1 MKMLAAA
8 PTVLL
13 VEPDDYRLRRHTL
26 ELLHDT
32 EFHLIAAVNSR
43 RTAVPVIQRE
53 KIDLAVVNVRL
64 PDGSGAEI
72 TREILRRN
80 PQAHVL
86 IATDVSEENTV
97 MQAVEAGADGYLL
110 FDDNT
115 PSIAASLKV
124 MQSGGS
130 PVSPLIA
137 RSVLRALHNRNAK
150 RQGDFFR
157 GGNSTSCSFL
167 RRALRLPRSAKC
179 SPSVNTP
186 SRRTLRNF
194 IKSSTCIPAAKPCT
208 KPGNS
213 ISFVDGN
220 GSRYDYAFC
229 RRQ

>member
-137 RSVLRALHNRNAK
+137 RSVLRALHSRNTAAPAPAS
-150 RQGDFFR
+150 DI
-157 GGNSTSCSFL
+157 L
-167 RRALRLPRSAKC
+167 
-179 SPSVNTP
+179 
-186 SRRTLRNF
+186 SRRELDIMGLLAKGLTLTA
-194 IKSSTCIPAAKPCT
+194 IAEIL
-208 KPGNS
+208 S
-213 ISFVDGN
+213 ISEHTVTTHVKKIYKKLN
-220 GSRYDYAFC
+220 VHSRGEAVYEA
-229 RRQ
+229 RQLHLIQ

>member
-137 RSVLRALHNRNAK
+137 RSVLRALHNRKTPERETA
-150 RQGDFFR
+150 
-157 GGNSTSCSFL
+157 GGL
-167 RRALRLPRSAKC
+167 L
-179 SPSVNTP
+179 
-186 SRRTLRNF
+186 SRRELDILQLLAKGLAF
-194 IKSSTCIPAAKPCT
+194 AAI
-208 KPGNS
+208 GEVLA
-213 ISFVDGN
+213 ISEHTVTTHVKKLYKKLN
-220 GSRYDYAFC
+220 VHSRGEAVYEA
-229 RRQ
+229 RELNLIR

>member
-137 RSVLRALHNRNAK
+137 RSALRALHNRNTPERETA
-150 RQGDFFR
+150 
-157 GGNSTSCSFL
+157 GGL
-167 RRALRLPRSAKC
+167 L
-179 SPSVNTP
+179 
-186 SRRTLRNF
+186 SRRELDILQLLAKGLAF
-194 IKSSTCIPAAKPCT
+194 AAI
-208 KPGNS
+208 GEVLA
-213 ISFVDGN
+213 ISEHTVTTHVKKLYKKLN
-220 GSRYDYAFC
+220 VHSRGEAVYEA
-229 RRQ
+229 RELNLIR

>member
-130 PVSPLIA
+130 PVSPFIA
-137 RSVLRALHNRNAK
+137 RSVLRALHNRNTPERETA
-150 RQGDFFR
+150 
-157 GGNSTSCSFL
+157 GGL
-167 RRALRLPRSAKC
+167 L
-179 SPSVNTP
+179 
-186 SRRTLRNF
+186 SRRELDILQLLAKGLAF
-194 IKSSTCIPAAKPCT
+194 AAI
-208 KPGNS
+208 GEVLA
-213 ISFVDGN
+213 ISEHTVTTHVKKLYKKLN
-220 GSRYDYAFC
+220 VHSRGEAVYEA
-229 RRQ
+229 RELNLIR

>member
-115 PSIAASLKV
+115 PGIAASLKV
-124 MQSGGS
+124 MQYPRES
-130 PVSPLIA
+130 PHRPFRPA
-137 RSVLRALHNRNAK
+137 R
-150 RQGDFFR
+150 
-157 GGNSTSCSFL
+157 
-167 RRALRLPRSAKC
+167 
-179 SPSVNTP
+179 
-186 SRRTLRNF
+186 
-194 IKSSTCIPAAKPCT
+194 PA
-208 KPGNS
+208 
-213 ISFVDGN
+213 
-220 GSRYDYAFC
+220 
-229 RRQ
+229 

>member
-115 PSIAASLKV
+115 PGIAASLKV

-137 RSVLRALHNRNAK
+137 RSVLRALHNRNIPERETA
-150 RQGDFFR
+150 
-157 GGNSTSCSFL
+157 GGL
-167 RRALRLPRSAKC
+167 L
-179 SPSVNTP
+179 
-186 SRRTLRNF
+186 SRRELDILQLLAKGLAF
-194 IKSSTCIPAAKPCT
+194 AAI
-208 KPGNS
+208 GEVLA
-213 ISFVDGN
+213 ISEHTVTTHVKKLYKKLN
-220 GSRYDYAFC
+220 VHSRGEAVYEA
-229 RRQ
+229 RELNLIR

>member
-1 MKMLAAA
+1 MKMLAAT

-115 PSIAASLKV
+115 PGIAASLKV

-137 RSVLRALHNRNAK
+137 RSVLRALHNRNIPERETA
-150 RQGDFFR
+150 
-157 GGNSTSCSFL
+157 GGL
-167 RRALRLPRSAKC
+167 L
-179 SPSVNTP
+179 
-186 SRRTLRNF
+186 SRRELDILQLLAKGLAF
-194 IKSSTCIPAAKPCT
+194 AAI
-208 KPGNS
+208 GEVLA
-213 ISFVDGN
+213 ISEHTVTTHVKKLYKKLN
-220 GSRYDYAFC
+220 VHSRGEAVYEA
-229 RRQ
+229 RELNLIR

>member
-115 PSIAASLKV
+115 PGIAASLKV

-137 RSVLRALHNRNAK
+137 RSVLRALHNRNIPERETA
-150 RQGDFFR
+150 
-157 GGNSTSCSFL
+157 GGL
-167 RRALRLPRSAKC
+167 L
-179 SPSVNTP
+179 
-186 SRRTLRNF
+186 SRRELDILQLLAKGLAF
-194 IKSSTCIPAAKPCT
+194 AAI
-208 KPGNS
+208 GEVLA
-213 ISFVDGN
+213 ISEHTVTTHVKKLYKKLNVHSHGEAVYEARELN
-220 GSRYDYAFC
+220 LIR
-229 RRQ
+229 

>member
-43 RTAVPVIQRE
+43 RTAVPVIQRA

-115 PSIAASLKV
+115 PGIAASLKV

-137 RSVLRALHNRNAK
+137 RSVLRALHNRNIPERETA
-150 RQGDFFR
+150 
-157 GGNSTSCSFL
+157 GGL
-167 RRALRLPRSAKC
+167 L
-179 SPSVNTP
+179 
-186 SRRTLRNF
+186 SRRELDILQLLAKGLAF
-194 IKSSTCIPAAKPCT
+194 AAI
-208 KPGNS
+208 GEVLA
-213 ISFVDGN
+213 ISEHTVTTHVKKLYKKLN
-220 GSRYDYAFC
+220 VHSRGEAVYEA
-229 RRQ
+229 RELNLIR

>member
-137 RSVLRALHNRNAK
+137 RSVLRALHNRNTPERETAEVLAISEHTVTTHVK
-150 RQGDFFR
+150 KLYKKLNVHSR
-157 GGNSTSCSFL
+157 GEAVYEARELNL
-167 RRALRLPRSAKC
+167 IR
-179 SPSVNTP
+179 
-186 SRRTLRNF
+186 
-194 IKSSTCIPAAKPCT
+194 
-208 KPGNS
+208 
-213 ISFVDGN
+213 
-220 GSRYDYAFC
+220 
-229 RRQ
+229 

>member
-124 MQSGGS
+124 MQS
-130 PVSPLIA
+130 A
-137 RSVLRALHNRNAK
+137 RSVLRALHNRNTPERETA
-150 RQGDFFR
+150 
-157 GGNSTSCSFL
+157 GGL
-167 RRALRLPRSAKC
+167 L
-179 SPSVNTP
+179 
-186 SRRTLRNF
+186 SRRELDILQLLAKGLAF
-194 IKSSTCIPAAKPCT
+194 AAI
-208 KPGNS
+208 GEVLA
-213 ISFVDGN
+213 ISEHTVTTHVKKLYKKLN
-220 GSRYDYAFC
+220 VHSRGEAVYEA
-229 RRQ
+229 RELNLIR

>member
-1 MKMLAAA
+1 MKMLPAA

-115 PSIAASLKV
+115 PGIAASLKV

-137 RSVLRALHNRNAK
+137 RSVLRALHNRNIPERETA
-150 RQGDFFR
+150 
-157 GGNSTSCSFL
+157 GGL
-167 RRALRLPRSAKC
+167 L
-179 SPSVNTP
+179 
-186 SRRTLRNF
+186 SRRELDILQLLAKGLAF
-194 IKSSTCIPAAKPCT
+194 AAI
-208 KPGNS
+208 GEVLA
-213 ISFVDGN
+213 ISEHTVTTHVKKLYKKLN
-220 GSRYDYAFC
+220 VHSRGEAVYEA
-229 RRQ
+229 RELNLIR

>member
-124 MQSGGS
+124 MQSDGS

-137 RSVLRALHNRNAK
+137 RSVLRALHNRNTPERETA
-150 RQGDFFR
+150 
-157 GGNSTSCSFL
+157 GGL
-167 RRALRLPRSAKC
+167 L
-179 SPSVNTP
+179 
-186 SRRTLRNF
+186 SRRELDILQLLAKGLAF
-194 IKSSTCIPAAKPCT
+194 AAI
-208 KPGNS
+208 GEVLA
-213 ISFVDGN
+213 ISEHTVTTHVKKLYKKLN
-220 GSRYDYAFC
+220 VHSRGEAVYEA
-229 RRQ
+229 RELNLIR

>member
-97 MQAVEAGADGYLL
+97 MHNMAGTEELL
-110 FDDNT
+110 
-115 PSIAASLKV
+115 I
-124 MQSGGS
+124 GE
-130 PVSPLIA
+130 
-137 RSVLRALHNRNAK
+137 
-150 RQGDFFR
+150 
-157 GGNSTSCSFL
+157 
-167 RRALRLPRSAKC
+167 
-179 SPSVNTP
+179 
-186 SRRTLRNF
+186 
-194 IKSSTCIPAAKPCT
+194 
-208 KPGNS
+208 
-213 ISFVDGN
+213 
-220 GSRYDYAFC
+220 
-229 RRQ
+229 

>member
-115 PSIAASLKV
+115 PGIAANLKV

-137 RSVLRALHNRNAK
+137 RSVLRALHNRNIPERETA
-150 RQGDFFR
+150 
-157 GGNSTSCSFL
+157 GGL
-167 RRALRLPRSAKC
+167 L
-179 SPSVNTP
+179 
-186 SRRTLRNF
+186 SRRELDILQLLAKGLAF
-194 IKSSTCIPAAKPCT
+194 AAI
-208 KPGNS
+208 GEVLA
-213 ISFVDGN
+213 ISEHTVTTHVKKLYKKLN
-220 GSRYDYAFC
+220 VHSRGEAVYEA
-229 RRQ
+229 RELNLIR

>member
-43 RTAVPVIQRE
+43 RTAVPIIQRE

-137 RSVLRALHNRNAK
+137 RSVLRALHNRSTPERETA
-150 RQGDFFR
+150 
-157 GGNSTSCSFL
+157 GGL
-167 RRALRLPRSAKC
+167 L
-179 SPSVNTP
+179 
-186 SRRTLRNF
+186 SRRELDILQLLAKGLAF
-194 IKSSTCIPAAKPCT
+194 AAI
-208 KPGNS
+208 GEVLA
-213 ISFVDGN
+213 ISEHTVTTHVKKLYKKLN
-220 GSRYDYAFC
+220 VHSRGEAVYEA
-229 RRQ
+229 RELNLIR

>member
-130 PVSPLIA
+130 PVSPFIA
-137 RSVLRALHNRNAK
+137 RSVLRALHNRN
-150 RQGDFFR
+150 
-157 GGNSTSCSFL
+157 
-167 RRALRLPRSAKC
+167 
-179 SPSVNTP
+179 TP
-186 SRRTLRNF
+186 ERETAEGLLSRRELDILQLLAKGLAF
-194 IKSSTCIPAAKPCT
+194 AAI
-208 KPGNS
+208 GEVLA
-213 ISFVDGN
+213 ISEHTVTTHVKKLYKKLN
-220 GSRYDYAFC
+220 VHSRGEAVYEA
-229 RRQ
+229 RELNLIR